1 LIWERNRGN
10 SEERGRR
17 GRGFA
22 GRKAREEETALGARV
37 GREGMWAGRERE
49 EGWRH
54 DVDMQ
59 YIRYLDARCGGLC
72 NL

>member
-1 LIWERNRGN
+1 
-10 SEERGRR
+10 
-17 GRGFA
+17 
-22 GRKAREEETALGARV
+22 
-37 GREGMWAGRERE
+37 MWVGRERE